1 MSSSSSAVT
10 SSDIRALVVAI
21 EQLTLQVSDL
31 VSRVESQPLPTPV
44 PSSVVDLGDWEL
56 VGQPE
61 LPFGFS
67 NSEELSRLHQFRGP
81 ETGPPDTPSFLLDF
95 ACRELRGPSH
105 SCYRRA
111 HRAFR
116 AGFWAFVA
124 GETNTPYQPLEPF
137 GPPEKHWI
145 LLRAITGSKPAR
157 FVTKTDFQKW
167 VGATSETVLIAEG
180 FASLAELAIFCAGAG
195 VRVPPVQRWKGNK

>member
-21 EQLTLQVSDL
+21 EQLTLQVGDL

-124 GETNTPYQPLEPF
+124 GETNNPIPAF
-137 GPPEKHWI
+137 GTFW
-145 LLRAITGSKPAR
+145 
-157 FVTKTDFQKW
+157 
-167 VGATSETVLIAEG
+167 
-180 FASLAELAIFCAGAG
+180 AS
-195 VRVPPVQRWKGNK
+195 

>member
-10 SSDIRALVVAI
+10 SSDIRSLVVAL

-31 VSRVESQPLPTPV
+31 VSRLESQPLPASL

-61 LPFGFS
+61 LPFGFA
-67 NSEELSRLHQFRGP
+67 NVEDLSKLHQFRGP
-81 ETGPPDTPSFLLDF
+81 ETGPPETPLFLLDF
-95 ACRELRGPSH
+95 SCRELKGPSH

-116 AGFWAFVA
+116 AAFGLLLLVRL
-124 GETNTPYQPLEPF
+124 TPLISLWNLL
-137 GPPEKHWI
+137 G
-145 LLRAITGSKPAR
+145 LLRDTGFR
-157 FVTKTDFQKW
+157 
-167 VGATSETVLIAEG
+167 
-180 FASLAELAIFCAGAG
+180 
-195 VRVPPVQRWKGNK
+195 